1 VTARNEHGINGVDEA
16 NCTLVIFVVALVD
29 AVADVDLF
37 FFVLDFKR
45 LFLNKSGGLN

>member
-1 VTARNEHGINGVDEA
+1 MTARNEHSINSVDET

-29 AVADVDLF
+29 VVADVDLF
-37 FFVLDFKR
+37 FFFLDFKR